1 MVLNFSNNFKQTEIL
16 ATKWCQLIVATIKIQ
31 HKWYITIESEIWG
44 GPDNWIVIILS
55 SSSSVY
61 FSLVTYFFL
70 AC

>member
-44 GPDNWIVIILS
+44 GPDNWIVII
-55 SSSSVY
+55 
-61 FSLVTYFFL
+61 
-70 AC
+70 